1 MFIQKLIIV
10 YLHTCRLL
18 YLCTYTLRSYFLQ
31 EKEEQEKKRK
41 NVQMTTPHLWNLHED
56 PQLTHVVVHMLQNG
70 NNMLGRDKVCAIGT
84 DDTVI
89 VLSGLRYG

>member
-1 MFIQKLIIV
+1 
-10 YLHTCRLL
+10 
-18 YLCTYTLRSYFLQ
+18 
-31 EKEEQEKKRK
+31 
-41 NVQMTTPHLWNLHED
+41 MTTPHLWNLHED